1 MLAFLDWEK
10 AFEKIQHDKPIIAL
24 DWLDF
29 SPHYTDCIA
38 GCFAKPKRF
47 RQGCPLSPFV
57 LVMICLDDDIQ
68 HHTFAYVTNNWIQS
82 SVSCFHSTD
91 GRIGQYAM
99 SGFSEGT
106 KAAPIPS
113 QDASAPWSESRP
125 DMGRRSCTS
134 TKRLQVLT
142 LCAGYRELP
151 PLVSKDTC

>member
-24 DWLDF
+24 DRLDF

-82 SVSCFHSTD
+82 SVSRFHSTD

>member
-24 DWLDF
+24 DRLDF

-68 HHTFAYVTNNWIQS
+68 YHTFAYVTNN
-82 SVSCFHSTD
+82 
-91 GRIGQYAM
+91 
-99 SGFSEGT
+99 
-106 KAAPIPS
+106 
-113 QDASAPWSESRP
+113 
-125 DMGRRSCTS
+125 
-134 TKRLQVLT
+134 
-142 LCAGYRELP
+142 
-151 PLVSKDTC
+151 